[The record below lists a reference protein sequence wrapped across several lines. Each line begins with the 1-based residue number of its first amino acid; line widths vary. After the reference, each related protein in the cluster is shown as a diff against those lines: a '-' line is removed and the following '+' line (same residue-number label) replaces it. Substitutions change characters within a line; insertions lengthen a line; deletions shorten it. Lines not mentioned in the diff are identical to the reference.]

1 MDKGLPSTLC
11 TDDMRS
17 YDPQYAL
24 KRALKSPVIVL
35 VAGDVAHT
43 INANGEKSTRFLY
56 AGLYFFF

>member
-1 MDKGLPSTLC
+1 
-11 TDDMRS
+11 MRS